1 MTERSGPGRPLES
14 AGALESAMRPLTEF
28 MRLEAA
34 GGIVLMLAA
43 AVGLIVA
50 NSPLEAL
57 YGSLLD
63 LEMEIRIG
71 ATALSKPLLL
81 WINDGLMAVF
91 FFLVGLEL
99 KREVLEGHLSSLS
112 SASLPAFAAAGGMLV
127 PAAVYAAINRGDPAA
142 MTGWA
147 IPAATDIA
155 FALAVLSL
163 LGDRVPPALK
173 AFLLSVAIFDDL
185 GAIVIIAIFYTSE
198 LATPPLLVAGVL
210 LGALFALNRLGVTR
224 RAAYVLVGVA
234 LWVAVLESGVHATLA
249 GVALAMFIPLR
260 FGSDP
265 GEGDGSPLR
274 DLEHALHPWVAF
286 GVLPAFAFANAGV
299 SLTGLSLSELV
310 HPVALGIT
318 LGLFG
323 GKLIGILGM
332 CGLAVLLGVARLP
345 SGVRWPQV
353 IGVALVCGIGFTM
366 SLFLASLAFEQGAE
380 AYLGL
385 DRLGILVG
393 SLLSAFA
400 GYAVLALSS
409 NRPRSRD

>member
-1 MTERSGPGRPLES
+1 
-14 AGALESAMRPLTEF
+14 
-28 MRLEAA
+28 
-34 GGIVLMLAA
+34 
-43 AVGLIVA
+43 
-50 NSPLEAL
+50 
-57 YGSLLD
+57 
-63 LEMEIRIG
+63 
-71 ATALSKPLLL
+71 
-81 WINDGLMAVF
+81 MAV

-112 SASLPAFAAAGGMLV
+112 SASLPAFAAGGGMLV

-185 GAIVIIAIFYTSE
+185 RAIVIIAIFYTSE

-234 LWVAVLESGVHATLA
+234 LWVTVLESGVHATLA
-249 GVALAMFIPLR
+249 GVALAIFIPLR

-299 SLTGLSLSELV
+299 SLTGLALSELA
-310 HPVALGIT
+310 HPVALEII

-323 GKLIGILGM
+323 GKPIGILGM
-332 CGLAVLLGVARLP
+332 CGFAVLLGVARLP
-345 SGVRWPQV
+345 TGVRWPQV

-393 SLLSAFA
+393 SLLSGSA

-409 NRPRSRD
+409 NRSRSRD